1 MHRRSS
7 LKVCLNSTTT
17 TYAYVYLENIDIF
30 HNKKQI
36 TTCYSSTF
44 GFQFPFLPFNFLF
57 VLIIVPQIALQS
69 SQTFFFLFSNG
80 IIGKPGSKFQ
90 IPARV
95 LCPQSPEVKSNF
107 VSLHISMDK
116 CVNKFGNIFVFCLL
130 NMTKIKQFIPK
141 NKTNLGINYFEGSEY

>member
-1 MHRRSS
+1 MLQFNLWFPISFF
-7 LKVCLNSTTT
+7 T
-17 TYAYVYLENIDIF
+17 I
-30 HNKKQI
+30 
-36 TTCYSSTF
+36 
-44 GFQFPFLPFNFLF
+44 QFPICSDNCPTNSFTVITNIL
-57 VLIIVPQIALQS
+57 
-69 SQTFFFLFSNG
+69 FLFSNG